1 MAGTNKF
8 QWEGL
13 QFKEKYGRDPTYG
26 ERYLM
31 HNQGVGGLDAHM
43 KNPDQPAW
51 QSMYSTGEGKQKGP
65 GWSKLAIRLNVPGGA
80 GQFGGVE
87 NITSQQFMDKWDSKF
102 TGVEAQ
108 LHEPTGM
115 PQQAEEREEHEMAGL
130 PGEEIGEVDEGG
142 KRIKG
147 RGAADARKASLIN
160 EEVEDIEVPKPP
172 PFQVPDLVPKFL
184 S

>member
-1 MAGTNKF
+1 MPYDDLYEKHGNRTGLDPAFIKRVAQIENSERAQGCTGSYCGIMQLSESEFRRWGGTGSRFDPEQSIMAGTNKF

-87 NITSQQFMDKWDSKF
+87 NITSQQFMDK
-102 TGVEAQ
+102 
-108 LHEPTGM
+108 
-115 PQQAEEREEHEMAGL
+115 
-130 PGEEIGEVDEGG
+130 
-142 KRIKG
+142 
-147 RGAADARKASLIN
+147 
-160 EEVEDIEVPKPP
+160 
-172 PFQVPDLVPKFL
+172 
-184 S
+184 